1 MQVQFWNVRTYF
13 IMTFCFLG
21 PVLFTLYLVS
31 LLFYKFW
38 RHLPLLPSL
47 HISVWGM
54 NPLGCE
60 YIIRLRPDGNMFLPQ
75 IYIRGSENTGQGHT
89 ERIGYESSDSP
100 MCSTRRFGYHT
111 LSRPFSAA
119 DSGSAR
125 ESKPKW
131 LQSFSGYHSYNPTSG
146 RRIQHQ
152 VQMYTKFSDVVCKLL
167 CPCFGNDWLDI
178 TTRSVQNDKLAS
190 KG

>member
-1 MQVQFWNVRTYF
+1 MLHLSTAIDIGPRGSTLLMQVQFWNVRTYF

-152 VQMYTKFSDVVCKLL
+152 GWSLEFS
-167 CPCFGNDWLDI
+167 I
-178 TTRSVQNDKLAS
+178 SMILAC
-190 KG
+190 